1 MGAHD
6 AKDLIID
13 APEFLEEAS
22 REPTLP
28 ILTVDDKLGY
38 PADLPA
44 LVVPPAGKCISGK
57 GAVDMSTGVRP
68 AGVSLQIL
76 ACLLYTSPSPRDPR

>member
-6 AKDLIID
+6 AKDLILD
-13 APEFLEEAS
+13 SPKCHEEAS
-22 REPTLP
+22 RESTLP
-28 ILTVDDKLGY
+28 ILAVDDKLGY

-57 GAVDMSTGVRP
+57 GVVDMNTDIRP
-68 AGVSLQIL
+68 AGVSRQIL
-76 ACLLYTSPSPRDPR
+76 AP